1 MDRKMKDIANKTAK
15 KKSDDDSLKRQIQ
28 DIENQAMHA
37 FADCLLYTSDAA
49 DE

>member
-1 MDRKMKDIANKTAK
+1 MKDIANKTAK

-37 FADCLLYTSDAA
+37 FAEKDIGGANASD
-49 DE
+49 